1 MFYQIVDDRE
11 ELESLQVSVESL
23 KAEKM
28 EIENELNILNGK
40 RMEILEKT
48 GNDAVVVGVEKSEVE
63 LATQSGS
70 KRETAEVKDFFVET
84 GNDAKVG
91 LQKAVKADT
100 QIEMEAV
107 KATATDYVVEKTEM
121 SEDNFQVDLATLKAE
136 QVDPIMD
143 EGNRDESMESF
154 FVGKTNNS
162 RSIENEPEVEKAADV
177 GSKQSSLLETLKSE
191 NASLV
196 HDVKILRRE
205 KSDMHQ
211 FHSQVYIIIQSFS
224 SQTVSYTAFPNL
236 MLIGKKEILMKV
248 LETLR
253 NEFEVEL
260 AAKDARILQ
269 VGPHPPVCLILMHL
283 HHHFNS
289 STIILSCASLPRI
302 RAKASADQLSFTVN
316 WMRRPGYYNNHIKK
330 ISDIYMQLF

>member
-28 EIENELNILNGK
+28 EIQNELNILNGK

-70 KRETAEVKDFFVET
+70 KRETAETKDFFVET
-84 GNDAKVG
+84 ENDAKKG

-107 KATATDYVVEKTEM
+107 KATATDYVVEKTEI
-121 SEDNFQVDLATLKAE
+121 SEGNFLATLKAE

-162 RSIENEPEVEKAADV
+162 RSIENEPEVEKAADG

-269 VGPHPPVCLILMHL
+269 VGPHPPVRLILMHAFQL
-283 HHHFNS
+283 QHNNS
-289 STIILSCASLPRI
+289 QLCIAAEDQSQSLGGPTEFHSQLDETPRVLQQ
-302 RAKASADQLSFTVN
+302 S
-316 WMRRPGYYNNHIKK
+316 YKK
-330 ISDIYMQLF
+330 NL

>member
-70 KRETAEVKDFFVET
+70 KRETEEAKDFFVET

-107 KATATDYVVEKTEM
+107 KATATDYVVEKTEI
-121 SEDNFQVDLATLKAE
+121 SEGNFLATLKAE

-162 RSIENEPEVEKAADV
+162 RSIENEPEVEKAADG

-224 SQTVSYTAFPNL
+224 S
-236 MLIGKKEILMKV
+236 
-248 LETLR
+248 
-253 NEFEVEL
+253 
-260 AAKDARILQ
+260 
-269 VGPHPPVCLILMHL
+269 
-283 HHHFNS
+283 
-289 STIILSCASLPRI
+289 
-302 RAKASADQLSFTVN
+302 
-316 WMRRPGYYNNHIKK
+316 
-330 ISDIYMQLF
+330 